1 MITHQLEFN
10 LLALRDDPLPLLESQ
25 LSTLQ
30 ASGEHSEAAEIVVKI
45 STENSKRERWAVS
58 RLGLLSKKSFS
69 LTNLV

>member
-58 RLGLLSKKSFS
+58 RL
-69 LTNLV
+69 